1 VKKYP
6 FESYE
11 ELLNY
16 ASDEEKEQFK
26 ELNKQINETEDENE
40 RAALEASR
48 DEFYWKCYLEYIH
61 NNDPQ
66 LAEIL
71 ADLYANN
78 FDFSTL
84 NQNPASRDYLLS
96 ELANYRFNQ
105 LKE

>member
-1 VKKYP
+1 
-6 FESYE
+6 
-11 ELLNY
+11 
-16 ASDEEKEQFK
+16 
-26 ELNKQINETEDENE
+26 
-40 RAALEASR
+40 
-48 DEFYWKCYLEYIH
+48 LEYIH